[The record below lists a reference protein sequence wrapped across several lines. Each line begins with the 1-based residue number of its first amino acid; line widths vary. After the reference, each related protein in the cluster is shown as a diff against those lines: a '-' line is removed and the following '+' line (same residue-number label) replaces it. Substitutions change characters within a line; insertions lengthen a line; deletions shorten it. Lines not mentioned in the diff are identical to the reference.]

1 MDKESPYWIDGSVPE
16 TPGSGEYPDPWK
28 KTEVV
33 GTRMPRVDAYE
44 RVSGT
49 AVYPHDVSLPG
60 MLHGSILRCPHAH
73 AKILKIDT
81 SKAEKMPGVHAVLTG
96 NSPGA
101 DIPWYLRGGKFS
113 GRLFDTHCRHEG
125 EEVAVIAAETP
136 LQAIDA
142 MRAIEVE
149 YEVLPFVVD
158 HAKALDPAAPEIHD
172 GGNMVGEPSVRERGN
187 LETGFAEADVV
198 VERTYHTPY
207 EIHAPME
214 PHGSVARWDGN
225 RLTIWDTTQGVYSM
239 QEGMARALGLPLANV
254 RVIGHYMGGGFGSK
268 LELGK
273 YTVYAALLA
282 RMTGRPVKI
291 FLPREDC
298 MRVTGNRPGNTIT
311 IKIGATSDGR
321 LTAIDYKSLGSAG
334 AYNYGAGTSTMA
346 AYLYTCPN
354 IRTEDTTVYIN
365 AGKARPM
372 RAPGF
377 PQCAWVLEQAMDEL
391 AEKLD
396 IDPVELRLKNIA
408 EELQQAEGGLP
419 FTSNQL
425 AECLRKGAAEF
436 GWAEARSR
444 NKGEGHLRR
453 GVGAAACF
461 WGYAGGPPSTVIVK
475 LYTDGSV
482 NLNMGASDIGCGT
495 KTWAAMIVAEELGV
509 AVERIQIEHADTATT
524 QYATPSGGSKTVPSD
539 SPAVRAAAYAVK
551 KQLMQMAAEQ
561 LEVNEDDLEL
571 REMKIISRSN
581 PDKTVEVSALE
592 KLDRRGVVLGTG
604 YRDPNPEGKVTF
616 PFGAQ
621 FCEVEVNT
629 RTGELR
635 LLRFLGAHDSG
646 RVLNRLTYDNQ
657 VFGGIVMGVGFAMTE
672 ERVLDRQTGKM
683 ANANF
688 HDYKIPTMMDVA
700 VEHSCV
706 PIDVPD
712 DEFNTTGTKGL
723 GEPATIPTAAAIANA
738 VADAIGIRV
747 TDTPLNPTQLV
758 RLIAEQRKEA

>member
-16 TPGSGEYPDPWK
+16 TPGTGEYPEPWK
-28 KTEVV
+28 ETDVV
-33 GTRMPRVDAYE
+33 GTRVPKVDAYE

-49 AVYPHDVSLPG
+49 AVYPHDVTLPD
-60 MLHGSILRCPHAH
+60 MLHGAILRCPHAH
-73 AKILKIDT
+73 ARITRIDT
-81 SKAEKMPGVHAVLTG
+81 SKAEKMPGVRAVLTG
-96 NSPGA
+96 ESPGA
-101 DIPWYLRGGKFS
+101 DMPWYQRRGEFS

-125 EEVAVIAAETP
+125 EEVAVVAAETP
-136 LQAIDA
+136 LQAVDA
-142 MRAIEVE
+142 IHAIEVE

-158 HAKALDPAAPEIHD
+158 HVEALDPAAPEVQE
-172 GGNMVGEPSVRERGN
+172 GGNVVGEPSVRERGD
-187 LETGFAEADVV
+187 LEAGFAEADVV
-198 VERTYHTPY
+198 VERTYRTPY

-225 RLTIWDTTQGVYSM
+225 RLTVWDTTQGVYSV
-239 QEGMARALGLPLANV
+239 QETLARALGLPLANV

-268 LELGK
+268 LETGK
-273 YTVYAALLA
+273 YTVYAVLLA

-298 MRVTGNRPGNTIT
+298 MLVTGNRPGNTIS
-311 IKIGATSDGR
+311 IKIGATADGT
-321 LTAIDYKSLGSAG
+321 LTAIDYKSLGATG
-334 AYNYGAGTSTMA
+334 AYTYHAGTSTMA

-354 IRTEDTTVYIN
+354 VRTEDTTVYIN
-365 AGKARPM
+365 SGKARPM

-391 AEKLD
+391 AQKLE
-396 IDPVELRLKNIA
+396 IDPVDLRLKNIA
-408 EELQQAEGGLP
+408 EEMQVEEGLP

-425 AECLRKGAAEF
+425 AACLRKGAEEF
-436 GWAEARSR
+436 GWPEARAR
-444 NKGEGHLRR
+444 AKGNGHLRR

-475 LYTDGSV
+475 LYSDGSV

-495 KTWAAMIVAEELGV
+495 KTWAAMIVAEELGI
-509 AVERIQIEHADTATT
+509 AVDKIQIEHADTGTT
-524 QYATPSGGSKTVPSD
+524 QYATSSGGSKTVPSD

-551 KQLMQMAAEQ
+551 KQLMLIAAEQ
-561 LEVNEDDLEL
+561 LEVEEDDLEL
-571 REMKIISRSN
+571 RDLTITSRSD
-581 PDKTVEVSALE
+581 PERSVAVSALE
-592 KLDRRGVVLGTG
+592 KLDRRGVVVGTG
-604 YRDPNPEGKVTF
+604 YREPNPEGKVTF

-629 RTGELR
+629 RTGEVR

-646 RVLNRLTYDNQ
+646 RVMNRLTYDNQ
-657 VFGGIVMGVGFAMTE
+657 VFGGIAMGVGFAMTE

-683 ANANF
+683 ANANL

-700 VEHSCV
+700 MEHACS
-706 PIDVPD
+706 PIDIPD
-712 DEFNTTGTKGL
+712 NEFNTTGTKGL

-747 TDTPLNPTQLV
+747 TDTPLNSTQLV